1 MNGFNDITS
10 LLFYLAPLLIA
21 MGGVYLLV
29 KKMFDRDYK
38 IKLIES
44 KRMLQKEILPLR
56 LQAYERV
63 TLLLE
68 RISPSNLLIRVMHP
82 EMSARQLQ
90 SELINT
96 IRTEFDHNLS
106 QQVYISPQAWLLM
119 RNAKE
124 DIVKTINLAAGQCE
138 PDSKAI
144 DLSNKIFEVML
155 RSEDVSV
162 QKAIDFI
169 KAEVSQFY

>member
-1 MNGFNDITS
+1 MTENKDWAD
-10 LLFYLAPLLIA
+10 LLFMLAPLLIA

-56 LQAYERV
+56 LQAYERM
-63 TLLLE
+63 TLFLE
-68 RISPSNLLIRVMHP
+68 RISPSSLIVRVMHP

-90 SELINT
+90 TELVST

-106 QQVYISPQAWLLM
+106 QQVYISAQAWVLA

-124 DIVKTINLAAGQCE
+124 DIVKIINLAADECNPSG
-138 PDSKAI
+138 KAI

-155 RSEDVSV
+155 RNEEMPA

-169 KAEVSQFY
+169 KSEVNQFY